1 MVADVTALVLAARGP
16 PASAPELRGCGSSGG
31 TATART
37 EAGKSPVTTGLS
49 GRRRSLWSSERRVNP
64 SSRPGGHAT
73 SGFGRGSRPVKTR
86 GNRALCPPDRIQL
99 RRFCLTPEEPHPFS
113 FDRADRLAVDACA
126 LLARSGSPARFVR
139 KPWFDGIPGTRDAT
153 VELGV
158 TQSHCTSTGSL
169 VDVADTGSPAWRAA
183 AVLPR
188 HSAQVRGER
197 DMTVPGT
204 GGGRCCGDT
213 PSCRPSDHRER
224 AFG

>member
-1 MVADVTALVLAARGP
+1 MTPSTKRSRRHSPGRPSRPALAESVAAAPGDSGP
-16 PASAPELRGCGSSGG
+16 VDRTCVMISESPRAVSASVDTPRVRPDL
-31 TATART
+31 TARC
-37 EAGKSPVTTGLS
+37 LW
-49 GRRRSLWSSERRVNP
+49 GRRASWLRLRDPLRSCRGTLP
-64 SSRPGGHAT
+64 HAIEMPAT
-73 SGFGRGSRPVKTR
+73 RGLRGSRGLSIRRPPSAARTR
-86 GNRALCPPDRIQL
+86 CAPG
-99 RRFCLTPEEPHPFS
+99 EERVS
-113 FDRADRLAVDACA
+113 C
-126 LLARSGSPARFVR
+126 RFVR

-169 VDVADTGSPAWRAA
+169 VDVADTGSPACRAA
-183 AVLPR
+183 ALLPR

>member
-1 MVADVTALVLAARGP
+1 MRLFWRDRDGQDGSGQISRNHGTFGSPSVAVVVGEASQSQQP
-16 PASAPELRGCGSSGG
+16 PRRSRHVGIRPRLQTGQNAGQPRPLPPGSHTTPEILPHSRRAAPELRSGG
-31 TATART
+31 
-37 EAGKSPVTTGLS
+37 SIS
-49 GRRRSLWSSERRVNP
+49 GGRVRASGEERV
-64 SSRPGGHAT
+64 S
-73 SGFGRGSRPVKTR
+73 
-86 GNRALCPPDRIQL
+86 C
-99 RRFCLTPEEPHPFS
+99 
-113 FDRADRLAVDACA
+113 
-126 LLARSGSPARFVR
+126 RFVR

-183 AVLPR
+183 ALLPR